1 MGKFR
6 RYNVFISSTFKDMDF
21 ERDIIKFKI
30 IPRINQEL
38 KNYNV
43 ELTAIDLRVGINTKN
58 LSEVKATQK
67 ILDICAQS
75 IDNSRPF
82 FIGLIGARYGWIP
95 SDEEWNKFIRRLPKE
110 YQLSMQETRGKSVTE
125 IEIMYGAL
133 NQYSLDNSNVMFFM
147 RNFDSYKD
155 IPAEYLDKYVDN
167 DPEKLDKL
175 NVLKQRIYDTLNT
188 KGGDN
193 DYVVPYSLR
202 WNNECNDFDDENS
215 EFEEL
220 AYQLI
225 MHHVVSEIEE
235 NDYEYNWQIEK
246 DIALS
251 TLEAKLSGICT
262 ELPFY
267 ENRMENTLFVG
278 DVGSGRSTLLAYQYK
293 LYKEQTDDICLVAC
307 LNKSIKLLYPRYLLT
322 MWSLELASI
331 LGEESCDYVSF
342 ISNEEVG
349 IQTICDD
356 FYWLVD
362 KALDQGR
369 RVTVFIDDVDAFFR
383 VNPGGAFLS
392 WLDLRVNV
400 LATTTID
407 FYKETILYHNNFDV
421 VTLDYLSK
429 SNQKK
434 LISSLEKKYYF
445 ELPEKVKKKLV
456 KDDHLPVFTSTW
468 FRIFCLLNSVD
479 FDEIRS
485 NINFQSALESY
496 LLSIY
501 DDIFSSCDDNEELIP
516 NLFLSV
522 VCTMYGYDND
532 WYQNLLGYL
541 SSSPFGLTLDDLRQ
555 LAGEDWDDVEWQ
567 HISYFLSDFIEVE
580 FFEKRIISKFPYFGF
595 DENTPYNDLVSF
607 FETYPPK
614 DETNFD
620 NFGYAMLN
628 VETPLVKYNSKIYPL
643 SLSVVY
649 ALINNDWFEDEKI
662 DDFCE
667 VLSNSEISEL
677 MEQFHNILSYY
688 DKNYLLPIEVEN
700 AFNNWEELL
709 TKRERKELIKLFD
722 TIENKFN
729 YKHKI
734 LNALDKIYKYSPEL
748 KKPEGNIIN
757 DSLAELYQIR
767 EKNPM
772 AELLSLHDNV
782 CNAYDVL
789 KDVDRINNEYQLEY
803 ILFIFLHVF
812 GSAMKVLKTKSV
824 VGDDAKIISDILS
837 SSEYG
842 YIICYY
848 RLRYAFPFNSAL
860 NKIAMM
866 MELSAERIAERES
879 CIYPHSNNIKD
890 CLSEIIDLMDK
901 L

>member
-95 SDEEWNKFIRRLPKE
+95 SDKEWNKFIRRLPKE
-110 YQLSMQETRGKSVTE
+110 HQLSMQETCGKSITE

-251 TLEAKLSGICT
+251 ALEAKLSGICT

-322 MWSLELASI
+322 MWCLELASI

-369 RVTVFIDDVDAFFR
+369 RVTIFIDDVDAFFR

-400 LATTTID
+400 LATTID

-555 LAGEDWDDVEWQ
+555 LA
-567 HISYFLSDFIEVE
+567 
-580 FFEKRIISKFPYFGF
+580 
-595 DENTPYNDLVSF
+595 
-607 FETYPPK
+607 
-614 DETNFD
+614 
-620 NFGYAMLN
+620 
-628 VETPLVKYNSKIYPL
+628 
-643 SLSVVY
+643 
-649 ALINNDWFEDEKI
+649 
-662 DDFCE
+662 
-667 VLSNSEISEL
+667 
-677 MEQFHNILSYY
+677 
-688 DKNYLLPIEVEN
+688 
-700 AFNNWEELL
+700 
-709 TKRERKELIKLFD
+709 
-722 TIENKFN
+722 
-729 YKHKI
+729 
-734 LNALDKIYKYSPEL
+734 
-748 KKPEGNIIN
+748 
-757 DSLAELYQIR
+757 
-767 EKNPM
+767 
-772 AELLSLHDNV
+772 
-782 CNAYDVL
+782 
-789 KDVDRINNEYQLEY
+789 
-803 ILFIFLHVF
+803 
-812 GSAMKVLKTKSV
+812 
-824 VGDDAKIISDILS
+824 
-837 SSEYG
+837 
-842 YIICYY
+842 
-848 RLRYAFPFNSAL
+848 
-860 NKIAMM
+860 
-866 MELSAERIAERES
+866 
-879 CIYPHSNNIKD
+879 
-890 CLSEIIDLMDK
+890 
-901 L
+901 